1 MRKGDESVHRHTL
14 APIGDELE
22 FQSHPL
28 EIGSPS
34 RLDFV
39 RRKVAALLPRPTTRL
54 GQVGHGLVFFLLSVT
69 IVAACAYGI
78 GQLVDHNSGLT
89 HNRSLVLVFILL
101 GAVIAAPALTVLPRG
116 GGGSAWRASYG
127 GTGGLAKYG
136 MWQRHPAFWTA
147 LGIAIVA
154 IGFAV

>member
-1 MRKGDESVHRHTL
+1 MTDCGPRARIHLYGSEDEEGRRVGAPSH
-14 APIGDELE
+14 ASPIGDELQ

-34 RLDFV
+34 RVDFV

-78 GQLVDHNSGLT
+78 GLLVDHHFGLT
-89 HNRSLVLVFILL
+89 T
-101 GAVIAAPALTVLPRG
+101 TVRL
-116 GGGSAWRASYG
+116 SWFSS
-127 GTGGLAKYG
+127 
-136 MWQRHPAFWTA
+136 FW
-147 LGIAIVA
+147 VQ
-154 IGFAV
+154 

>member
-101 GAVIAAPALTVLPRG
+101 GAV
-116 GGGSAWRASYG
+116 
-127 GTGGLAKYG
+127 AKYG

-154 IGFAV
+154 IGFAVWGRSTH